1 MLPKLALSITSFIPL
16 YSLMIFMYVYQFL
29 YGNMDDTTKKYVV
42 IAIFIIV
49 ISQVIFSIIAS
60 QYIKDKEDCNNTE
73 NEIIFNNIKEDKKAH
88 VNYMMT
94 YLLPLL
100 TFDLE
105 KINGFDIAYTNIFII
120 IFIIMNARAENF
132 NFNIFLWM
140 KGYSVYN
147 GNKINGDEKVLLIK
161 KKRFSNIISNHEKYK
176 FVSFGGSNDIY
187 LCRRYGS

>member
-16 YSLMIFMYVYQFL
+16 YSLMIFMYSYQSL
-29 YGNMDDTTKKYVV
+29 YGNIDNDTKKYVIIAVV
-42 IAIFIIV
+42 IIILA
-49 ISQVIFSIIAS
+49 QVICSIIANR
-60 QYIKDKEDCNNTE
+60 YIKEKENIQNTE
-73 NEIIFNNIKEDKKAH
+73 NEIIFSNINEDKKAH

-105 KINGFDIAYTNIFII
+105 KINGFYIAYTNLLVL

-132 NFNIFLWM
+132 NFNIFLWI
-140 KGYSVYN
+140 KGYSVYK

-161 KKRFSNIISNHEKYK
+161 TKNFSNIRSKHEKYR
-176 FVSFGGSNDIY
+176 FVSFGESNDIY
-187 LCRRYGS
+187 LCKKYD